1 MQAWTDLE
9 FDVLETV
16 TRRIKVMTDEQ
27 LTQALAVD
35 AGSDRTAIERLLRA
49 ALVLT
54 TTINA
59 RPLPKSPFVVW
70 ESGTD
75 SPDFDPVWRRVRE
88 QCHQDSLP
96 TRVYWAA
103 PQTAN
108 LFGVKGGTLSSIS
121 ERNNDLRLAEAYVRH
136 RARADHT
143 IWLNAMVANKR
154 YTTSIPADAAIVG
167 TDGVLQRVI
176 VIARGDSQRLRDFHA
191 ACVRS
196 GLAYEVW

>member
-35 AGSDRTAIERLLRA
+35 AGSDRTAIDRLLRA

-59 RPLPKSPFVVW
+59 RPLPKVPFVVW
-70 ESGTD
+70 EPGTD
-75 SPDFDPVWRRVRE
+75 LPDFDSVWQRVRE
-88 QCHQDSLP
+88 QCHQDSRP

-121 ERNNDLRLAEAYVRH
+121 ERNNDLRLAEAYVQH

-143 IWLNAMVANKR
+143 IWLNAIVASKR
-154 YTTSIPADAAIVG
+154 LTTSIPADAAIVG
-167 TDGVLQRVI
+167 TDGELQRVV
-176 VIARGDSQRLRDFHA
+176 VIARGDSQRLHEFHTACLNA
-191 ACVRS
+191 AT
-196 GLAYEVW
+196 AYEVW